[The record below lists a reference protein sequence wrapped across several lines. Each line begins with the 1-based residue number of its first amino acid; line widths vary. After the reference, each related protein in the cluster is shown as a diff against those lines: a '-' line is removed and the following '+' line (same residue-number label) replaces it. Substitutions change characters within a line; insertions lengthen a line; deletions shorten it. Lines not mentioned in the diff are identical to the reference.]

1 MRAERQPPGNPLHP
15 ENLEG
20 AASTMRTRARVGCQV
35 DGNGVGVAAVPE
47 RQPAVASA
55 QRPRLVFFYSPSS
68 GRCRRVEGFIAQV
81 LQRRGNHDTFALVKV
96 SVDDRPD
103 LARKFQVDEVPTI
116 CVVDGRR
123 LKLRIVSPRGCRQ
136 LERELEPWL
145 H

>member
-1 MRAERQPPGNPLHP
+1 
-15 ENLEG
+15 
-20 AASTMRTRARVGCQV
+20 V
-35 DGNGVGVAAVPE
+35 VPE
-47 RQPAVASA
+47 RELVLRPDR
-55 QRPRLVFFYSPSS
+55 RPRLVFFHSPRS

-103 LARKFQVDEVPTI
+103 LAQKFQVGEVPTI
-116 CVVDGRR
+116 CVVDDRR
-123 LKLRIVSPRGCRQ
+123 LRLRIVSPRGCRQ